1 MQDAEYNLQRA
12 YLPGTS
18 VNEGDKKQC
27 IWGCV
32 ASQMLL
38 LMCTWREH
46 REGASAETG
55 PFSRGKEEEVRT
67 KVALMIAMVVVLVAL
82 VGSGTALAQTIGGV
96 IQCQTMPCVATG
108 NHQVL
113 FERVGDGV
121 PDKLIA
127 QGGHDHLDARAYTN
141 DRDVAKGS
149 GGHDLLRVNDGDTMD
164 GAIGGPGSDLC
175 VVDAAIEAAD
185 TCEGVIFR

>member
-1 MQDAEYNLQRA
+1 MLEKR
-12 YLPGTS
+12 
-18 VNEGDKKQC
+18 KK
-27 IWGCV
+27 
-32 ASQMLL
+32 
-38 LMCTWREH
+38 R
-46 REGASAETG
+46 
-55 PFSRGKEEEVRT
+55 
-67 KVALMIAMVVVLVAL
+67 IAMVLTLAVVLVAL
-82 VGSGTALAQTIGGV
+82 MVGSAGSAFAQQVIGGA
-96 IQCQTMPCVATG
+96 IQCQTFPCVATG
-108 NHQVL
+108 DHQVR

-121 PDKLIA
+121 RDKMIA

-185 TCEGVIFR
+185 TCEGVIYR